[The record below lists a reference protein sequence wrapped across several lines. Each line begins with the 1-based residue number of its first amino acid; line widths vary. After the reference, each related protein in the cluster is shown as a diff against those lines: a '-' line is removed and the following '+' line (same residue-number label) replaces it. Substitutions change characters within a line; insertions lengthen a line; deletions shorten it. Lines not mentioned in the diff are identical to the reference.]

1 MHDDIRELFET
12 SFRGGVSDFA
22 SCEETSVGH
31 GRVEKRTCFRFA
43 CGEVLQCSAA
53 SVQQPAERGLS
64 LAAERWLLAV
74 ESLRRRRTSSLPVD
88 PEKALRVAVQHW
100 DVENP
105 LHWTLDMVF
114 DEDHSRARSGYAA
127 ENLAIVRHVAFNMI
141 RLDRVTA
148 GGMSRKKKSMT
159 WNAENLR
166 MAILAA

>member
-22 SCEETSVGH
+22 SYEETSVGH
-31 GRVEKRTCFRFA
+31 GRVEKRTCLRFA
-43 CGEVLQCSAA
+43 CGEVLQQSAA
-53 SVQQPAERGLS
+53 SVQQPA
-64 LAAERWLLAV
+64 LAAERWLLVA
-74 ESLRRRRTSSLPVD
+74 EALRRRRTTSLPVN
-88 PEKALRVAVQHW
+88 PKKALHVAVQHW

-114 DEDHSRARSGYAA
+114 DEDHSRARSGHAA
-127 ENLAIVRHVAFNMI
+127 ENLAIMRHVAFNMI
-141 RLDRVTA
+141 RLDKVTV

-166 MAILAA
+166 LALLAA